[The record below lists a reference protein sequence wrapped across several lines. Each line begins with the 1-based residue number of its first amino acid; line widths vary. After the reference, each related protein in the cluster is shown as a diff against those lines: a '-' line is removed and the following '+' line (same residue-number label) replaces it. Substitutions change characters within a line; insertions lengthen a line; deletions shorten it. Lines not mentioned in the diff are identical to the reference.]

1 MGGAFPRNLLS
12 LLLFGGITFGLLS
25 SMLFPLR
32 RGLCISDRSERFRVL
47 GIFLFMAA
55 MAVLVLGIAWGR
67 ASDQA
72 REWGVPAVRALECAW
87 VVRSVFRL
95 DP

>member
-1 MGGAFPRNLLS
+1 
-12 LLLFGGITFGLLS
+12 
-25 SMLFPLR
+25 
-32 RGLCISDRSERFRVL
+32 
-47 GIFLFMAA
+47 MAA